1 MEIRASMLGRMLKN
15 ARRLLGLLA
24 LALPLA
30 GELAGADSAPV
41 VARCELNGTVD
52 AGSAAYLADCID
64 RAQQAGNEAL
74 LVVVDTP
81 GGALESTR
89 IIVAAFLRS
98 RLPILVWVGPA
109 GARAGSAGVF
119 VTLASHVAAMAPGTN
134 IGAAHPVDLGGGDP
148 ESGGKQMAKKI
159 ENDTAAFAESIA
171 HQRGRNEAWAMQAVR
186 ESASLTADNA
196 VKEKVVD
203 FLAASESEVL
213 SKADGRKVKTSDGER
228 VLHTRSAKIHALE
241 PTLGQRF
248 VHLLASPSLAYLL
261 FLVGGL
267 GIVIELSHPGLI
279 APGIVGGACVVLALV
294 AFSALPIRVGAVI
307 LLFLG
312 VGMIFAELFVGHGI
326 LAVGGAVFL
335 ALGGI
340 LLIDRFNPRWYVEP
354 SFGLPLVWV
363 LPFVAGISGAAVF
376 VVVKAAQAR
385 RMPQRGGDVGLIGEV
400 GKALTAVNEQA
411 GEVFVH
417 GERWRATSEKPIPE
431 GASVVVR
438 SVRGLTLQIEEKP
451 WK

>member
-1 MEIRASMLGRMLKN
+1 MAIRASMLGRMLTH
-15 ARRLLGLLA
+15 ARRLLALLA
-24 LALPLA
+24 LTLPRA
-30 GELAGADSAPV
+30 GEVAGTDSAPA

-52 AGSAAYLADCID
+52 AGSAAYLVDCIE
-64 RAQQAGNEAL
+64 RAQLAGNEAL
-74 LVVVDTP
+74 LVQVDTP
-81 GGALESTR
+81 GGSLESTR

-109 GARAGSAGVF
+109 GARSGSAGVF
-119 VTLASHVAAMAPGTN
+119 ITLASHIAAMAPGTN

-148 ESGGKQMAKKI
+148 ESAGKHMAKKI

-196 VKEKVVD
+196 VKAKVVD

-213 SKADGRKVKTSDGER
+213 SKADGRKVTTSEGEH
-228 VLHTRSAKIHALE
+228 VLHTRAAKVNALQ

-248 VHLLASPSLAYLL
+248 VHLLANPSVAYLL

-279 APGIVGGACVVLALV
+279 APGIVGAACLVLALV

-312 VGMIFAELFVGHGI
+312 VGMIFAELFVSHGI

-340 LLIDRFNPRWYVEP
+340 LLIDRYNPRWYVEP
-354 SFGLPLVWV
+354 SFGLPLAWI
-363 LPFVAGISGAAVF
+363 LPLVAGIAGAAVF
-376 VVVKAAQAR
+376 VVVRAAQAR
-385 RMPQRGGDVGLIGEV
+385 RMPQRGGDIGLIGEA
-400 GKALTAVNEQA
+400 GRALTAVSEQG

-417 GERWRATSEKPIPE
+417 GERWQAVSEKPIPE
-431 GASVVVR
+431 GAPVLVR
-438 SVRGLTLQIEEKP
+438 SVRGLTLQVEEKP

>member
-1 MEIRASMLGRMLKN
+1 MLNN
-15 ARRLLGLLA
+15 ARRLLVLLA
-24 LALPLA
+24 LAMPRA
-30 GELAGADSAPV
+30 GEVAGADSIPV
-41 VARCELNGTVD
+41 VARCELSGTVD
-52 AGSAAYLADCID
+52 AGSAAYLVDCID

-74 LVVVDTP
+74 LVQVDTP
-81 GGALESTR
+81 GGSLESTR

-109 GARAGSAGVF
+109 GAHAGSAGVF
-119 VTLASHVAAMAPGTN
+119 VTLASHIAAMAPGTN

-148 ESGGKQMAKKI
+148 ESGGKHMAKKI

-171 HQRGRNEAWAMQAVR
+171 HQRGRNEAWATRAVR

-196 VKEKVVD
+196 VKDKVVD

-213 SKADGRKVKTSDGER
+213 SKADGRKVSTTEAER
-228 VLHTRSAKIHALE
+228 VLHTRFAKVNALQ

-248 VHLLASPSLAYLL
+248 VHLLANPSVAYLL

-267 GIVIELSHPGLI
+267 GIVIELSHPGMI
-279 APGIVGGACVVLALV
+279 APGIVGAACLVLALV

-312 VGMIFAELFVGHGI
+312 VGMIFAELFVSHGI

-354 SFGLPLVWV
+354 SFGLPLAWI
-363 LPFVAGISGAAVF
+363 LPFVAGIAGAAIF
-376 VVVKAAQAR
+376 VVVRAAQAR
-385 RMPQRGGDVGLIGEV
+385 RMPQRGGDIGLIGEV
-400 GKALTAVNEQA
+400 GKALTAVSGQGG

-417 GERWRATSEKPIPE
+417 GERWQAVSEKPIPE
-431 GASVVVR
+431 GTPVVVR
-438 SVRGLTLQIEEKP
+438 SVRGLTLQVEEKP

>member
-1 MEIRASMLGRMLKN
+1 MLKN

-30 GELAGADSAPV
+30 GELAGADSTPV

-52 AGSAAYLADCID
+52 AGSAAYLADCIN

-74 LVVVDTP
+74 LVAVDTP

-148 ESGGKQMAKKI
+148 ESGGKHMAKKI

-400 GKALTAVNEQA
+400 GKALTAVNEHG

-417 GERWRATSEKPIPE
+417 GERWQATSEKPIPE